1 MRAPGQRALRRSS
14 APTHLT
20 GAPMLPMLL
29 SSRCEYA
36 LRATLHLATLPAGS
50 YAPVREISAAL
61 GIPQAFLSKIVQT
74 LAQAG
79 LVATLRGPGGGIALA
94 RRADAIPLGAVV
106 EAIDGREIF
115 DDCVMGLPGCGMQ
128 APCPLHEAWVPV
140 RERLRALFLG
150 TTLAAA
156 AADLDAR
163 GYRLAD
169 LLRERPRPAPTA

>member
-1 MRAPGQRALRRSS
+1 
-14 APTHLT
+14 
-20 GAPMLPMLL
+20 MLL

-36 LRATLHLATLPAGS
+36 LRATLHLATRPAGG

-61 GIPQAFLSKIVQT
+61 GIPQPFLSKIVQT

-79 LVATLRGPGGGIALA
+79 LVETLRGPGGGITLS
-94 RRADAIPLGAVV
+94 RPADTLSLGAIV

-115 DDCVMGLPGCGMQ
+115 EDCVMGLPGCGTQ
-128 APCPLHEAWVPV
+128 APCPLHEAWVPM
-140 RERLRALFLG
+140 RERLRALFQG

-156 AADLDAR
+156 VADLDGR

-169 LLRERPRPAPTA
+169 LLRERPRPAPIS